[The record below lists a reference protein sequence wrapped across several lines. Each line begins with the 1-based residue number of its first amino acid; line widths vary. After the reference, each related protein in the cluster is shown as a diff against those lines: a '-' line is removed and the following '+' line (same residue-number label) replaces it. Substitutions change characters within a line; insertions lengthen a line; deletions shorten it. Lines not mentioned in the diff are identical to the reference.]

1 MAPPLKDI
9 ATQMVQV
16 AIRGTRII
24 TQGNVTS
31 TVLDFDTP
39 TGDLADLQ
47 LAVQDN
53 GYVWVKAPGYKL
65 IKIPPEYVDVP
76 TRTVSKEGI
85 LYLKLHSVV
94 E

>member
-1 MAPPLKDI
+1 MAPPIKDV
-9 ATQMVQV
+9 ATQMTQV

-24 TQGNVTS
+24 TQGNAIS
-31 TVLDFDTP
+31 TIIDFDTP

-47 LAVQDN
+47 YAVQEN

-65 IKIPPEYVDVP
+65 IKIPPEYVNLP
-76 TRTVSKEGI
+76 TKTVSKEGI
-85 LYLKLHSVV
+85 VYLKANSVT